1 MASSSVGSFLM
12 IKKAESSQYEKL
24 VNIRSYPDL
33 GAEPN
38 MLDADTLSHT
48 FIPQIRG
55 RQQAV
60 SGSYTILYDLNDIK
74 TLKTYEGQE
83 HEFSLWFGG
92 EDSDGDGLMEPTGS
106 LGKWD
111 FKGSYTIIVTG
122 ADGEA
127 VREATLAFAIT
138 ELPHLSSSI

>member
-60 SGSYTILYDLNDIK
+60 SGSYSILYDLDDIK
-74 TLKTYEGQE
+74 KLKT
-83 HEFSLWFGG
+83 
-92 EDSDGDGLMEPTGS
+92 
-106 LGKWD
+106 
-111 FKGSYTIIVTG
+111 
-122 ADGEA
+122 
-127 VREATLAFAIT
+127 
-138 ELPHLSSSI
+138 

>member
-12 IKKAESSQYEKL
+12 IKKNDSSTYEKL

-33 GAEPN
+33 GAEPS

-55 RQQAV
+55 RQQSV
-60 SGSYTILYDLNDIK
+60 SGSYTILYDLDDIEA
-74 TLKTYEGQE
+74 LKEYEGEE

-92 EDSDGDGLMEPTGS
+92 TDDDGDGLMEPTGD

-138 ELPHLSSSI
+138 ELPHLSSSL